1 MERAENIPAL
11 TTWSWNDDNNYFDG
25 QNLWLGMR
33 DPHPDSN
40 DGQVIALNLDTL
52 EVASRLAIGKEEH
65 TIYIGKVTRN
75 GVLHVAKQA
84 SGQVVTIDTKS
95 QRVLATWTD
104 VPVNGDAVCDADVA
118 TGPDG
123 IERFY
128 YPTRRGDTVVS
139 INPETGETIKVAHTP
154 KGFTPHMLTTAPD
167 GNVWVQESGSNSNA
181 VFDPVSL
188 DLVKRIPA
196 GKGPVVA
203 SFSPDG
209 KYAYIGHLTDPIVQV
224 VDAVTLTEVI
234 RVRVGTSPSKL
245 AVDPS
250 GKFVY
255 AILTKE
261 ASVSVIDTDSWEVI
275 KRIPLGTDPSGIYLR
290 AAE

>member
-1 MERAENIPAL
+1 
-11 TTWSWNDDNNYFDG
+11 
-25 QNLWLGMR
+25 
-33 DPHPDSN
+33 
-40 DGQVIALNLDTL
+40 
-52 EVASRLAIGKEEH
+52 
-65 TIYIGKVTRN
+65 
-75 GVLHVAKQA
+75 
-84 SGQVVTIDTKS
+84 
-95 QRVLATWTD
+95 
-104 VPVNGDAVCDADVA
+104 
-118 TGPDG
+118 
-123 IERFY
+123 
-128 YPTRRGDTVVS
+128 
-139 INPETGETIKVAHTP
+139 
-154 KGFTPHMLTTAPD
+154 MLTPAPD

-275 KRIPLGTDPSGIYLR
+275 KGIPLGTDPSGIYLR